1 MRSRRSFPDVG
12 VALSPRT
19 GVTLC
24 LLGLLLGLGA
34 EWLARSGQSLG
45 MAVGDVAVGWTFIAS
60 GLTAWSQR
68 PRSRVGVLLTSAGFA
83 WFLGTVAA
91 SDQDVI
97 AAFGGSMFALH
108 RGPLFHSLV
117 AYPGALPLDRVSV
130 IVVIFGYVCAAI
142 APLASNDVITVIVA
156 SLVLG
161 ATVRGYA
168 LGVGPDR
175 HARVTAIAGAA
186 GVALV
191 LVGGSVL
198 RLSGRETG
206 DLVLWAY
213 EAILVIVAIGFL
225 GDLLR
230 GRWTQTAV
238 TKLVVELGEPAGTG
252 TLRTRLAGALG
263 DPSLLI
269 AYWLP
274 EADEYVDERGDPV
287 ALPGPDSGRAVTLI
301 EDRGERIAALVHD
314 PAVLDDPAL
323 VEAVSSAARIALSNV
338 RLRAELRNQM
348 DELAASR
355 RRLLTASDDQRRR
368 IEFEL
373 RKGVEQRLETVG
385 RLLADIRA
393 DPIADATGIEEVEQ
407 ELSGARMELQDF
419 ARGLLPAALT
429 EGGLSAALPALARK
443 ASLPVSLSVEVGRLP
458 PAVESTVYFVCS
470 EALTNVAKHA
480 SAEHA
485 SVAVT
490 GDSLH
495 VEARVDDD
503 GVGGVDPTRGS
514 GLRGLMDR
522 VEALGGRL
530 LVESPLGGGTE
541 VVVTI
546 PFE

>member
-1 MRSRRSFPDVG
+1 
-12 VALSPRT
+12 
-19 GVTLC
+19 
-24 LLGLLLGLGA
+24 
-34 EWLARSGQSLG
+34 
-45 MAVGDVAVGWTFIAS
+45 
-60 GLTAWSQR
+60 
-68 PRSRVGVLLTSAGFA
+68 
-83 WFLGTVAA
+83 
-91 SDQDVI
+91 
-97 AAFGGSMFALH
+97 
-108 RGPLFHSLV
+108 
-117 AYPGALPLDRVSV
+117 
-130 IVVIFGYVCAAI
+130 
-142 APLASNDVITVIVA
+142 
-156 SLVLG
+156 
-161 ATVRGYA
+161 
-168 LGVGPDR
+168 
-175 HARVTAIAGAA
+175 
-186 GVALV
+186 
-191 LVGGSVL
+191 
-198 RLSGRETG
+198 
-206 DLVLWAY
+206 
-213 EAILVIVAIGFL
+213 
-225 GDLLR
+225 
-230 GRWTQTAV
+230 
-238 TKLVVELGEPAGTG
+238 
-252 TLRTRLAGALG
+252 
-263 DPSLLI
+263 
-269 AYWLP
+269 
-274 EADEYVDERGDPV
+274 
-287 ALPGPDSGRAVTLI
+287 
-301 EDRGERIAALVHD
+301 
-314 PAVLDDPAL
+314 
-323 VEAVSSAARIALSNV
+323 
-338 RLRAELRNQM
+338 M

-407 ELSGARMELQDF
+407 ELSGARRELQDF

-503 GVGGVDPTRGS
+503 GVGGADATRGS